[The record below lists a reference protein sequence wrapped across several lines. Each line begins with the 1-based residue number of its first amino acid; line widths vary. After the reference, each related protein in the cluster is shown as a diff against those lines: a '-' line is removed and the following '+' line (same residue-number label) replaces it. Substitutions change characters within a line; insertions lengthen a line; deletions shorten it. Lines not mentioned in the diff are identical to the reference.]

1 MIESS
6 NRSNPESPELHYPRH
21 TSELDGLNKAAIGKV
36 VSKIKPHKPLRKAE
50 DQ

>member
-1 MIESS
+1 MIESR
-6 NRSNPESPELHYPRH
+6 NRSNLESPELHYPRQ